1 MFAGRGT
8 AVGDS
13 ASQQQ
18 MLANEMLAMGRFD
31 ASAKYRVL
39 SFVLAG
45 SRWSYFSTVIR
56 FDEIGFSAARAL
68 I

>member
-1 MFAGRGT
+1 MDLCERCESLFSGRGK
-8 AVGDS
+8 AVGES
-13 ASQQQ
+13 SNIQQ
-18 MLANEMLAMGRFD
+18 ANEMLAMGKFD

-56 FDEIGFSAARAL
+56 
-68 I
+68 